1 MLVALNQDMLLEVGL
16 DRFIL
21 CSGSMTYQ
29 VGNQMQY
36 NTSELC
42 DLYADMIDVVEPI
55 FANYGGRRSFGG
67 VINTLKCFEDNG
79 LVRQMLS
86 EPGVGKVLLID
97 GGGSARRAL
106 IDAELAAMA
115 AENGWEGIVC
125 YGSVRDVDTLEDF
138 DIGIQA
144 VNAIPVRA
152 DDQGFGEVDAPV
164 CFAGVTFL
172 PGDHLYADSTGIIL
186 SADPLDIE

>member
-1 MLVALNQDMLLEVGL
+1 ME
-16 DRFIL
+16 
-21 CSGSMTYQ
+21 
-29 VGNQMQY
+29 Y

-67 VINTLKCFEDNG
+67 MIHTVKCFEDNG
-79 LVRQMLS
+79 LVRQLLS
-86 EPGVGKVLLID
+86 EAGQGKVLLID
-97 GGGSARRAL
+97 GGGSSRRAL
-106 IDAELAAMA
+106 IDAELAALAM
-115 AENGWEGIVC
+115 ENGWEGIVC

-152 DDQGFGEVDAPV
+152 DDQGFGEVDVPV
-164 CFAGVTFL
+164 NFAGVTFL
-172 PGDHLYADSTGIIL
+172 PEDHIYADSTGIIL
-186 SADPLDIE
+186 SAEPLDLE